1 MAAGARTFGWL
12 FLYSDRAPDSP
23 YSLTERP
30 PLGEALSITPAV
42 LGSVWLVPLELPN
55 ASMEGLRKCPHK
67 LVVVANLPALN
78 HRKVPDFMRVT
89 FAS

>member
-1 MAAGARTFGWL
+1 MFALGRDVLKHPHSVPLT
-12 FLYSDRAPDSP
+12 APVPQPSA
-23 YSLTERP
+23 P
-30 PLGEALSITPAV
+30 PWEGEALSITPAV

-67 LVVVANLPALN
+67 LVVAANLSALN
-78 HRKVPDFMRVT
+78 HRKVPDFMRVA